1 MIFSSDIISQNE
13 TKSRDFQTKVKK
25 TANFSLNMFGNTKK
39 GVNLHRRLIV
49 RLFEDS
55 DIQSIYV

>member
-25 TANFSLNMFGNTKK
+25 NSKFFSKYVWEYKK
-39 GVNLHRRLIV
+39 KSKFAPSIDCKIV
-49 RLFEDS
+49 
-55 DIQSIYV
+55 